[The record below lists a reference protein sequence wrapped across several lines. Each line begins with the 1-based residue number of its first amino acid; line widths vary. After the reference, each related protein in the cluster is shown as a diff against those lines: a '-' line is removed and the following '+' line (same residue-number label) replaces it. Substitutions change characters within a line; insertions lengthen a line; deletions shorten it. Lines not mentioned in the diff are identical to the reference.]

1 MSAIE
6 RSVIEGNVNWDL
18 KMTSDIQ
25 RCPFQSVH
33 YIETLLCR
41 FDRHFIRPQEKYLF
55 REVSAIR
62 RFYCGLLRFRRTLV
76 FQMHSKKLMFS
87 PPKYLCTLNDQFSF
101 RHLPLWRLPAENQ
114 VRMARILFQSQKVSV
129 RNSIGNFQHGEKYLS
144 DWWVR
149 FARKFLVFVLK

>member
-6 RSVIEGNVNWDL
+6 RSVIGGNVNWDL

-76 FQMHSKKLMFS
+76 FQMHSKVDVFS
-87 PPKYLCTLNDQFSF
+87 AQISLHSE
-101 RHLPLWRLPAENQ
+101 WS
-114 VRMARILFQSQKVSV
+114 VLFQTPSAMKTSCRKSSTHGKDIISITKGFCPKFNWEFSARRKIFV
-129 RNSIGNFQHGEKYLS
+129 RLMGEI
-144 DWWVR
+144 R
-149 FARKFLVFVLK
+149 